1 MTENQELKN
10 IASMSGDELSQSWIE
25 EHLPEL
31 RQQYISGQR
40 LLYQS
45 LVVSFVVGLAAH
57 VGGYILLSSVSNG
70 LLGLLAD
77 LLHALG
83 WSLWTGAVLAL
94 FLQIYPEAKRRQ
106 IKQAV
111 DAYEAL
117 RREKA
122 QAAGNRDR
130 AVQERP
136 DGRRAARKQGQ
147 TRPRNRTRKGG

>member
-1 MTENQELKN
+1 MAENQELKG
-10 IASMSGDELSQSWIE
+10 IVSMFADERAAAWME

-31 RQQYISGQR
+31 GQYVSGQR

-45 LVVSFVVGLAAH
+45 LVISFVVGLAAH
-57 VGGYILLSSVSNG
+57 VGGYVLLSSAPSG

-83 WSLWTGAVLAL
+83 WSLWTGAVVAV
-94 FLQIYPEAKRRQ
+94 FIQIVPEAKRRQ

-122 QAAGNRDR
+122 QAVGNRDT
-130 AVQERP
+130 AVLERP
-136 DGRRAARKQGQ
+136 DGRRAERKQGQ
-147 TRPRNRTRKGG
+147 ARPRNRARKGG